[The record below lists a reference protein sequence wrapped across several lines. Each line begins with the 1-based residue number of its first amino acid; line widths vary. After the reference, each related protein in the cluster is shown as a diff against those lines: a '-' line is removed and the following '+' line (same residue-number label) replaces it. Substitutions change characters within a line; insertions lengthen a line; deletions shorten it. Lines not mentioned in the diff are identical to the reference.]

1 MIYIKKINFF
11 KDSRGKLASIDHKK
25 FKCFSIKRTFF
36 INFLRSKVIR
46 GKHAHK
52 KCSQFIICI
61 SGKIKIRT
69 IDSKLNKKDFILS
82 NFNKGI
88 YIKPYV
94 WIEIVSLKTN
104 TSIVCFADRKY
115 EKLDYINTFT
125 EFKKIIRQ

>member
-25 FKCFSIKRTFF
+25 FNCFSIKRTFF
-36 INFLRSKVIR
+36 INFLRSKVTR

-69 IDSKLNKKDFILS
+69 IDSKLNEKNFVLS

-88 YIKPYV
+88 YIKPLV
-94 WIEIVSLKTN
+94 WVEIVSLKSN
-104 TSIVCFADRKY
+104 SSMVCFADRKY
-115 EKLDYINTFT
+115 EKLDYINTFI
-125 EFKKIIRQ
+125 EFKKIIR

>member
-11 KDSRGKLASIDHKK
+11 KDNRGKLASIDHKK

-69 IDSKLNKKDFILS
+69 IDPKLNKKDFILS

-88 YIKPYV
+88 YIKPCV
-94 WIEIVSLKTN
+94 WVEIVSLKSN

>member
-25 FKCFSIKRTFF
+25 FNCFSIKRTFF
-36 INFLRSKVIR
+36 INFLRSKVTR

-69 IDSKLNKKDFILS
+69 IDSKLNEKNFVLS

-88 YIKPYV
+88 YIKPLV
-94 WIEIVSLKTN
+94 WVEIVSLKSN
-104 TSIVCFADRKY
+104 TSMVCFADRKY
-115 EKLDYINTFT
+115 EKLDYINTFI
-125 EFKKIIRQ
+125 EFKKIIR

>member
-25 FKCFSIKRTFF
+25 FNFFSIKRTFF
-36 INFLRSKVIR
+36 INFLRSKVTR

-94 WIEIVSLKTN
+94 WVEIVSLKSN

-125 EFKKIIRQ
+125 EFKKIIK

>member
-11 KDSRGKLASIDHKK
+11 QDSRGKLVSIDHKK
-25 FKCFSIKRTFF
+25 FKYFSIKRTFF

>member
-11 KDSRGKLASIDHKK
+11 KDSRGKLVSIDHKK
-25 FKCFSIKRTFF
+25 FKYFSIKRTFF